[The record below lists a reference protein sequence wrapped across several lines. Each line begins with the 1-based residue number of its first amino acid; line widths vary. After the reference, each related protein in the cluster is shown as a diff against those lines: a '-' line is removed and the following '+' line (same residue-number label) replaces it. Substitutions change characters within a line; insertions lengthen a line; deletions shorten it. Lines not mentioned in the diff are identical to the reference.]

1 MEYNEFLESA
11 KTILSDNNKAKA
23 DVQSIRFATGFYA
36 VSFCHSF
43 KEWKE
48 YDNLF
53 SRLKADLKK
62 AGLKYA
68 GSPLSKA
75 CLTVATAVIDC
86 KVKIEGDCDDSRF
99 ESFKELLKDSGLN
112 FSSKQADIRLS
123 LGGATDDDYATAI
136 AELRGKIEKAINFLS
151 ENWAMVGGDDKATLV
166 ALLSE
171 QAEQVEKAA

>member
-1 MEYNEFLESA
+1 MNYNEFLESA
-11 KTILSDNNKAKA
+11 KTILSDNNKAKE
-23 DVQSIRFATGFYA
+23 DVKSVRFATGFYA
-36 VSFCHSF
+36 VAFCHSF
-43 KEWKE
+43 NYWAD
-48 YDNLF
+48 YDSLF
-53 SRLKADLKK
+53 AQLKADLKK

-68 GSPLSKA
+68 GSPLAKA

-99 ESFKELLKDSGLN
+99 EIFKELLKESGLN

-136 AELRGKIEKAINFLS
+136 AELRGKIEKAINLLS
-151 ENWAMVGGDDKATLV
+151 ENWAMVSGDDKATLV

-171 QAEQVEKAA
+171 QAEKVA